1 MNEQRWLQTFPAAR
15 QHGKPTQA
23 RLVCL
28 PHAGGSPSF
37 FRDWPQHL
45 DARIETVAV
54 CYPGRQERFG
64 DPVITDM
71 HDMSQRLAAVLAPL
85 CDQPLWLFGHS
96 MGAAIGYEAARVL
109 LNTFGVR
116 PAGLFVSG
124 IAPPHRIGK
133 RDVHL
138 QGDDAI
144 VADVLD
150 MGAAESALLAEPEF
164 RELLLPA
171 FRADYQLIE
180 TYRPA
185 DTPPLDI
192 PLTAYYG
199 TADEDAAT
207 WIDEWERYSVRS
219 TAAMPFPGGHFYVQ
233 DAAPQLIADLSH
245 RILTG
250 TRGES

>member
-1 MNEQRWLQTFPAAR
+1 MNDQRWLQPFATGRRGGEP
-15 QHGKPTQA
+15 PLA

-37 FRDWPQHL
+37 FRDWPRHL
-45 DARIETVAV
+45 DPRIEATAV
-54 CYPGRQERFG
+54 CYPGRNDRFG
-64 DPVITDM
+64 DPVVTGM
-71 HDMSQRLAAVLAPL
+71 EEMARQLAAVLAPL
-85 CDQPLWLFGHS
+85 RDRPLWLFGHS
-96 MGAAIGYEAARVL
+96 MGAAIGYETARL
-109 LNTFGVR
+109 LLHVHGVR

-124 IAPPHRIGK
+124 FPPPHRLEA
-133 RDVHL
+133 RAVHL

-171 FRADYQLIE
+171 FRADYELIE

-185 DTPPLDI
+185 DAEPLDV
-192 PLTAYYG
+192 PLTVCYG

-207 WIDEWERYSVRS
+207 WAGEWARHSSRY
-219 TAAMPFPGGHFYVQ
+219 AGPLAFPGGHFYLQ
-233 DAAPQLIADLSH
+233 DAAPQLLADLSH
-245 RILTG
+245 RILTAAK
-250 TRGES
+250 GED

>member
-1 MNEQRWLQTFPAAR
+1 MNEQRWLQTFAAAR
-15 QHGKPTQA
+15 PNGGSTQA

-45 DARIETVAV
+45 DPRIETLAV

-64 DPVITDM
+64 DLVITDM
-71 HDMSQRLAAVLAPL
+71 HEMSQRLAAVLAPL
-85 CDQPLWLFGHS
+85 GDRPLWLFGHS

-109 LNTFGVR
+109 LNTYGVQ

-124 IAPPHRIGK
+124 IAPPHRIEKG
-133 RDVHL
+133 DVHL

-180 TYRPA
+180 SYRPT

-207 WIDEWERYSVRS
+207 WADEWARYSVRS
-219 TAAMPFPGGHFYVQ
+219 TATMAFPGGHFYLQ
-233 DAAPQLIADLSH
+233 EAAPQLLADLSH
-245 RILTG
+245 RVLAG
-250 TRGES
+250 TQGEG